1 MDIAVIGLGQMG
13 SAIARNI
20 LKAGH
25 RLTVWNRSPD
35 KADALVADG
44 ATLAATPGEAT
55 ANAEIVVTM
64 LANDAALEAVTF
76 GEDGILAAPGQAL
89 HVSLSTIAPALAE
102 RLEAAHREAGRGFVS
117 APVFGRPD
125 VAAAGQLNICAAGPA
140 EAIAACAP
148 LFEAIGQRS
157 FVVGEAPAMANTVK
171 ICGNFMILGAVEA
184 MAEASALAEKRG
196 VPRAAFI
203 EVMTQTLF
211 GARAYQVYGD
221 IIAHDRYRPAGF
233 AAPLGLK
240 DMNLV
245 AGAANDARVPM
256 PLLGVIRDHL
266 LAAIGREGEDVDW
279 SALALTVQAN
289 AGL

>member
-25 RLTVWNRSPD
+25 RLTVWNRSPG
-35 KADALVADG
+35 KAEALVAEG
-44 ATLAATPGEAT
+44 ARLAATPREA
-55 ANAEIVVTM
+55 ADRADIVVTM

-76 GEDGILAAPGQAL
+76 GEQGILAAGGSAV
-89 HVSLSTIAPALAE
+89 HVSMSTVAPALAE
-102 RLEAAHREAGRGFVS
+102 RLDAAHRAAGRPFVS

-125 VAAAGQLNICAAGPA
+125 VAAAAQLNICVAGPA
-140 EAIAACAP
+140 DAVAACAP

-157 FVVGEAPAMANTVK
+157 FVIGEAPAMANTVK

-184 MAEASALAEKRG
+184 LAEASALAEKRG

-203 EVMTQTLF
+203 EVMTSTLF

-279 SALALTVQAN
+279 SALALAVRAN